1 MSARTQILLDP
12 SCSGSG
18 LLDRP
23 QSQRTAKSARER
35 QRVRTLSHFQLQMLR
50 HALRFGARR
59 VVYSTCS
66 IHREE
71 DEEVVKLALDSCE
84 GRYTLVPA
92 LPAWPRR
99 GDTSV
104 FPEADKC
111 VRVDPDADGMTGFF
125 VACFERTDCV
135 GHDETQ
141 SADGEAGS
149 EQKDVAADE
158 KSGGDDDEGD
168 DDEKDEEDNGEKD
181 SKRARTQE

>member
-1 MSARTQILLDP
+1 MDP

-23 QSQRTAKSARER
+23 QSQRTAQGARER

-84 GRYTLVPA
+84 GRYALVPA

-104 FPEADKC
+104 FPEADRC

-125 VACFERTDCV
+125 VACFERTDCPP
-135 GHDETQ
+135 
-141 SADGEAGS
+141 ADDTKPE
-149 EQKDVAADE
+149 DVS
-158 KSGGDDDEGD
+158 KDDDGGNDGHEGD
-168 DDEKDEEDNGEKD
+168 GDEGEDEDEDENEDESKGEKK

>member
-1 MSARTQILLDP
+1 
-12 SCSGSG
+12 
-18 LLDRP
+18 
-23 QSQRTAKSARER
+23 
-35 QRVRTLSHFQLQMLR
+35 MLR

-71 DEEVVKLALDSCE
+71 DEEVVKLALDSSE

-104 FPEADKC
+104 FAEADRC

-135 GHDETQ
+135 GHEDEAS
-141 SADGEAGS
+141 SADDGAS
-149 EQKDVAADE
+149 VQKDVAAEDE
-158 KSGGDDDEGD
+158 DE
-168 DDEKDEEDNGEKD
+168 DEECKGEKEP
-181 SKRARTQE
+181 KRARTQE